1 MRYYINADQNI
12 SPHPVFDSIRSLPL
26 LLPLFHSTMRLR
38 IAAALT
44 FVGATLSGVQA
55 IQTVSRAGRYLYTA
69 DGNRFYIKGVAYQ
82 EQGAHSR

>member
-1 MRYYINADQNI
+1 
-12 SPHPVFDSIRSLPL
+12 
-26 LLPLFHSTMRLR
+26 MRLR